1 VGVVR
6 SLSSGL
12 RVLLLLPSVA
22 LLACLLVMTVLL
34 PADRS
39 GLEVEEDA
47 IAIAWPGREAGNC
60 FQDLAYHACRFGL
73 FLLRLFGWG
82 GGTQLPPPD
91 NGILPFFF
99 HNQRKHRTRR
109 CLNVYKRR
117 LRMIR
122 LLNLEVTEVR
132 NTAHGPRRLLREAK
146 GTLIMR
152 HARSKVTNFGY
163 ESLKRVEYGVCLLPP
178 IKF

>member
-1 VGVVR
+1 M
-6 SLSSGL
+6 
-12 RVLLLLPSVA
+12 LLLLHGRAGRQATASKIWRTTLVVSAFFCSVF
-22 LLACLLVMTVLL
+22 
-34 PADRS
+34 S
-39 GLEVEEDA
+39 
-47 IAIAWPGREAGNC
+47 AGV
-60 FQDLAYHACRFGL
+60 
-73 FLLRLFGWG
+73 
-82 GGTQLPPPD
+82 GTHSCHHRTM
-91 NGILPFFF
+91 GFYPFFF